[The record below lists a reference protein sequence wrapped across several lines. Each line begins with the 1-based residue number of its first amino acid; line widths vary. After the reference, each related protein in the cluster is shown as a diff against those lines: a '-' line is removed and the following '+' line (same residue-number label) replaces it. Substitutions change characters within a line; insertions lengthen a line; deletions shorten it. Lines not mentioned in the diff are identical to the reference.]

1 MWISQAAVQ
10 QLSPHSLLL
19 STTYPPPFFDP
30 EKLFIMPE
38 EALLAEIRNEKQR
51 EKCLYFRFIHISTE
65 PTTTVI
71 YFLF

>member
-1 MWISQAAVQ
+1 
-10 QLSPHSLLL
+10 
-19 STTYPPPFFDP
+19 
-30 EKLFIMPE
+30 MPE

-51 EKCLYFRFIHISTE
+51 EKCLYFRFIHLSTE